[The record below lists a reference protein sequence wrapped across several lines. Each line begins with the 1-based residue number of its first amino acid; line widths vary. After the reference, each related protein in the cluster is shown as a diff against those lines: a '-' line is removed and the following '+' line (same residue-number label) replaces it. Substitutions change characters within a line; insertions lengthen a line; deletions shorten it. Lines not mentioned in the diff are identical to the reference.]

1 MKRLMLSIV
10 IVVNGLALVAG
21 SALARPLAH
30 PLAHTSVDAGSYT
43 LEVGWVD
50 EPPIVG
56 MKNAVFVSITHKD
69 TDQPVEGVSTLEVTI
84 STGGKD
90 RKLDVRPLSEDAP
103 GQYAADFIP
112 TKRGTYTVKLSG
124 KIETTDVNTS
134 VDIEEVA
141 TADSLA
147 FPQAQPSVDDLKA
160 SLDALQSDVSS
171 ARTFG
176 VAGAALGTIGLV
188 LAGVALSRKRS

>member
-1 MKRLMLSIV
+1 MRARKIWRAV
-10 IVVNGLALVAG
+10 IVAGLLAVVVS
-21 SALARPLAH
+21 SAA
-30 PLAHTSVDAGSYT
+30 LAHTTIEVGPYE

-56 MKNAVFVSITHKD
+56 MKNAVFISITNKD
-69 TDQPVEGVSTLEVTI
+69 KNEPVEGVSTLEVTI

-90 RKLDVRPLSEDAP
+90 RKLEVRPLSEDQP

-112 TKRGTYTVKLSG
+112 TRRGTYTVKLSG

-134 VDIEEVA
+134 VDIEEVVDA
-141 TADSLA
+141 SSLA
-147 FPQAQPSVDDLKA
+147 FPEVQIDPQKSIDDLRNEI
-160 SLDALQSDVSS
+160 STT
-171 ARTFG
+171 RTFA

-188 LAGVALSRKRS
+188 LAGVALGRKRS

>member
-1 MKRLMLSIV
+1 MKRFVILSLIV
-10 IVVNGLALVAG
+10 LALGATVG
-21 SALARPLAH
+21 TALARPLAH
-30 PLAHTSVDAGSYT
+30 SSIEVGSYT

-56 MKNAVFVSITHKD
+56 MKNAVFISITNKD
-69 TDQPVEGVSTLEVTI
+69 TNQPVEGVNTLEVTI

-90 RKLDVRPLSEDAP
+90 RQLEVRPLSEDAP

-112 TKRGTYTVKLSG
+112 TRRGTYTVKLSG

-134 VDIEEVA
+134 VDIEEVG
-141 TADSLA
+141 TPDSLA
-147 FPQAQPSVDDLKA
+147 FPAAQPSVDDLKA
-160 SLDALQSDVSS
+160 SIDALQSEVSS

-188 LAGVALSRKRS
+188 LAGVALGRGKK

>member
-1 MKRLMLSIV
+1 MRAKILSRTMIAAV
-10 IVVNGLALVAG
+10 LLALAAPFVA
-21 SALARPLAH
+21 
-30 PLAHTSVDAGSYT
+30 LAHTSINIGPYT

-56 MKNAVFVSITHKD
+56 LKNAVFISITNKD
-69 TDQPVEGVSTLEVTI
+69 TNQPVEGVSTLEVTI

-90 RKLDVRPLSEDAP
+90 RQLEVRPLSEDHP

-112 TKRGTYTVKLSG
+112 TRRGTYTVKLSG

-134 VDIEEVA
+134 ADIEEVA
-141 TADSLA
+141 DASSLE
-147 FPQAQPSVDDLKA
+147 FPEAQVDPQKSIDDLRNEI
-160 SLDALQSDVSS
+160 STT
-171 ARTFG
+171 RTFA

-188 LAGVALSRKRS
+188 LAGVALGRKRR

>member
-1 MKRLMLSIV
+1 MKRLALLSLGLV
-10 IVVNGLALVAG
+10 LALSAGVAV
-21 SALARPLAH
+21 ARPLAH
-30 PLAHTSVDAGSYT
+30 TSIDVGSYT

-56 MKNAVFVSITHKD
+56 MKNAVFISITNKD
-69 TDQPVEGVSTLEVTI
+69 TDQPVEEVSTLEVTV
-84 STGGKD
+84 STGGQD
-90 RKLDVRPLSEDAP
+90 RQLEVRPLSEDAP

-112 TKRGTYTVKLSG
+112 TKRGTYTVKLGG

-134 VDIEEVA
+134 VDIEEVVP
-141 TADSLA
+141 ADSLA
-147 FPQAQPSVDDLKA
+147 FPQAQPTVDDLKA
-160 SLDALQSDVSS
+160 SIDALQGDVSS

-176 VAGAALGTIGLV
+176 VAGAALGAIGLV

>member
-1 MKRLMLSIV
+1 MKRLALLSLGLV
-10 IVVNGLALVAG
+10 LALSTAM
-21 SALARPLAH
+21 AFARPLAH
-30 PLAHTSVDAGSYT
+30 TSIDVGPYT

-56 MKNAVFVSITHKD
+56 MKNAVFISITNKN
-69 TDQPVEGVSTLEVTI
+69 TDQPVEGVSTLEVTV

-90 RKLDVRPLSEDAP
+90 RQLEVRPLSEDLP

-112 TKRGTYTVKLSG
+112 TKRGTYTVKLGG

-134 VDIEEVA
+134 VDIEEV
-141 TADSLA
+141 TTPDSLA

-176 VAGAALGTIGLV
+176 VAGAALGAIGLV
-188 LAGVALSRKRS
+188 LAGVALGRKRS

>member
-1 MKRLMLSIV
+1 MRAKMLLRA
-10 IVVNGLALVAG
+10 VVAAVLLALAV
-21 SALARPLAH
+21 PLIAF
-30 PLAHTSVDAGSYT
+30 AHTSIDVGPYT

-56 MKNAVFVSITHKD
+56 MKNAVFISITNKD
-69 TDQPVEGVSTLEVTI
+69 KNEPVEGVSTLEVTV

-90 RKLDVRPLSEDAP
+90 RKLEVRPLGEDHP

-112 TKRGTYTVKLSG
+112 TRRGTYTVKLSG

-141 TADSLA
+141 DASSLE
-147 FPQAQPSVDDLKA
+147 FPEAQIDPQKTIDDLRNEI
-160 SLDALQSDVSS
+160 S
-171 ARTFG
+171 ATRTFA
-176 VAGAALGTIGLV
+176 VAGAVLGTIGLV
-188 LAGVALSRKRS
+188 LAGVALGRKRS